1 MIIVKKVVG
10 VLTCLMMLTTVALA
24 SPLMEY
30 AEDSG
35 SVDLTWRNTENTL
48 SAPGLSSTLPKK
60 SSLDAA
66 LTFGIGDNL
75 GFQYRYFAPKS
86 PDDSTQRAPA
96 VVNARLTTRE
106 FNLLSKL
113 DKNVTV
119 FGGLVMAKG
128 NQSVVAP
135 AAFSESVDS
144 KSRNLWQVGFIG
156 TAPIAEKTIL
166 WGSAGTGRDLINWEV
181 GIGYRVTTDLELNL
195 SYRSIKADNLDFNGG
210 KVDVEGKGL
219 GFGVTVRY

>member
-1 MIIVKKVVG
+1 MKKVVG
-10 VLTCLMMLTTVALA
+10 ILTCLMLFTTMALA

-30 AEDSG
+30 SEDNG
-35 SVDLTWRNTENTL
+35 SVDLTWRKTADTL
-48 SAPGLSSTLPKK
+48 SAPGVSATLPKK

-66 LTFGIGDNL
+66 LTFGFGDNL

-106 FNLLSKL
+106 FNLLSKV
-113 DKNVTV
+113 DKNMTGFVGMV
-119 FGGLVMAKG
+119 VAKG

-135 AAFSESVDS
+135 AAFNESADS
-144 KSRNLWQVGFIG
+144 KSRNLWQIGVIG
-156 TAPIAEKTIL
+156 TASIAEKTTL
-166 WGSAGTGRDLINWEV
+166 WGSAGAGRDLVNWEV
-181 GIGYRVTTDLELNL
+181 GVGYQVSTDLELNL